1 MSSMYSTYGSSEL
14 YDSNGELVQGTG
26 WGSRV
31 RSEKPARLEADMPD
45 GTSSIVNRATQELW
59 IRFKYEMI
67 GLDWND
73 LRAYLIKNCPQYDAS
88 QVLYSM
94 KTQGKLLRVYISGDG
109 EKDVQWRD
117 DLVRDR
123 DSYYEK
129 MNIAEAKNYFK
140 QLTEAEIVDGS
151 YEEEAMANLGDRTMT
166 HLNQLVSAAKKRLN
180 TKDEAVEAEE
190 GESRRNQYDAL
201 NMDEEE

>member
-1 MSSMYSTYGSSEL
+1 MSSMYSTTYGSSEL

-31 RSEKPARLEADMPD
+31 RCEKPARLEADMAD

-67 GLDWND
+67 GLDWNE

-94 KTQGKLLRVYISGDG
+94 KTQGKLLRVYISSNG
-109 EKDVQWRD
+109 EKDEQWRD

-123 DSYYEK
+123 DSYFEK
-129 MNIAEAKNYFK
+129 MNIEEAKNYF
-140 QLTEAEIVDGS
+140 
-151 YEEEAMANLGDRTMT
+151 
-166 HLNQLVSAAKKRLN
+166 
-180 TKDEAVEAEE
+180 
-190 GESRRNQYDAL
+190 
-201 NMDEEE
+201 